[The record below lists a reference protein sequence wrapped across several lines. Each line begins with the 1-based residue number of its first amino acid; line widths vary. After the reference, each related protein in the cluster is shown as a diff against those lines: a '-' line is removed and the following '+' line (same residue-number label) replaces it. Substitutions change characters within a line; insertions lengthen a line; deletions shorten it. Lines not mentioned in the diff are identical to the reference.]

1 MRVHGTSGGRERRRE
16 RRFGGSSNLF
26 RPTTGTPTGCELFA
40 CDDAAL
46 IHGVKVEPMLKL
58 EFELLVLNQ
67 IQEESTRIAN
77 QGFLQA
83 YSPDPPRPQTRP
95 HKASRIRLLSSLA
108 RLPSLLVLRDV
119 ARDARRGFPRHSRRW
134 SVGGYRRDL
143 HVSSIEMRTI
153 FAPASRSSSRR
164 RGARG
169 AFVGGRGERG
179 ERICRQG
186 PRVRCLERRQAHVLG
201 E

>member
-1 MRVHGTSGGRERRRE
+1 MRVHGTSGGSGRRRE
-16 RRFGGSSNLF
+16 RRFGGSSSLF

-58 EFELLVLNQ
+58 EFELFSSIKSKKNPRA
-67 IQEESTRIAN
+67 SIAN

-108 RLPSLLVLRDV
+108 RFPSLLR
-119 ARDARRGFPRHSRRW
+119 APRCRPRRATRVPATFPAMDGRR
-134 SVGGYRRDL
+134 V
-143 HVSSIEMRTI
+143 
-153 FAPASRSSSRR
+153 PAGSSRFLDHNFAHNFRPGVAVEFAEARCSRCFCR
-164 RGARG
+164 RAART
-169 AFVGGRGERG
+169 R
-179 ERICRQG
+179 
-186 PRVRCLERRQAHVLG
+186 
-201 E
+201 

>member
-1 MRVHGTSGGRERRRE
+1 MRVHGTSGGSGRRRE
-16 RRFGGSSNLF
+16 RRFGGSSSLF

-58 EFELLVLNQ
+58 EFELLVQSNPRRIHAHLSQ
-67 IQEESTRIAN
+67 IRGFSRRI
-77 QGFLQA
+77 LQT
-83 YSPDPPRPQTRP
+83 PPKRGP

-108 RLPSLLVLRDV
+108 GFPSLLVLRDV

-143 HVSSIEMRTI
+143 LHVSSITTLRTI
-153 FAPASRSSSRR
+153 FVPASRSSSRR

-179 ERICRQG
+179 ERICRG
-186 PRVRCLERRQAHVLG
+186 
-201 E
+201 

>member
-16 RRFGGSSNLF
+16 RRFGGSSSLF

-58 EFELLVLNQ
+58 EFELLVQSNPRRIHAHLSQ
-67 IQEESTRIAN
+67 IRGFSRRI
-77 QGFLQA
+77 LQT
-83 YSPDPPRPQTRP
+83 PRPPNATSQ
-95 HKASRIRLLSSLA
+95 ASRIRLLSSLA
-108 RLPSLLVLRDV
+108 RFPSLLVLRDV

-134 SVGGYRRDL
+134 MVGGYRRDL
-143 HVSSIEMRTI
+143 HVCSIEMRTI
-153 FAPASRSSSRR
+153 FVPASRSSSRR

-169 AFVGGRGERG
+169 AFVGARRERC
-179 ERICRQG
+179 ERICRG
-186 PRVRCLERRQAHVLG
+186 
-201 E
+201 

>member
-1 MRVHGTSGGRERRRE
+1 MRVHGTSGGSGRRRE
-16 RRFGGSSNLF
+16 RRFGGSSSLF

-58 EFELLVLNQ
+58 EFELFSSIKSKKNPRA
-67 IQEESTRIAN
+67 SIAN

-108 RLPSLLVLRDV
+108 RFPSLLELRDV

-134 SVGGYRRDL
+134 LVGGYRRDL

-169 AFVGGRGERG
+169 AFVGGRRERG
-179 ERICRQG
+179 ERI
-186 PRVRCLERRQAHVLG
+186 RR
-201 E
+201 

>member
-1 MRVHGTSGGRERRRE
+1 MRVHGTSGGSGRRRE
-16 RRFGGSSNLF
+16 RRFGVSSSLF
-26 RPTTGTPTGCELFA
+26 RPTTGTPTGCELLVA

-58 EFELLVLNQ
+58 EFELLVQSNPRRIHAHL
-67 IQEESTRIAN
+67 RVIAN

-83 YSPDPPRPQTRP
+83 YSPDPAPQTRP

-143 HVSSIEMRTI
+143 HVCSIEMRTI

-169 AFVGGRGERG
+169 AFVGARRERG
-179 ERICRQG
+179 ERICRG
-186 PRVRCLERRQAHVLG
+186 
-201 E
+201 

>member
-16 RRFGGSSNLF
+16 RRFGGSSSLF

-58 EFELLVLNQ
+58 EFELLVQSNPRRIHAHLSQ
-67 IQEESTRIAN
+67 IRGFSRRILQTPPQNSTS
-77 QGFLQA
+77 Q
-83 YSPDPPRPQTRP
+83 
-95 HKASRIRLLSSLA
+95 ASRIRLLSSLA
-108 RLPSLLVLRDV
+108 RFPNLLVLRDV

-134 SVGGYRRDL
+134 LVGGYRRDL
-143 HVSSIEMRTI
+143 HVCSITTLRTI

-164 RGARG
+164 RGARC
-169 AFVGGRGERG
+169 AFVGGRRERG
-179 ERICRQG
+179 ERI
-186 PRVRCLERRQAHVLG
+186 RR
-201 E
+201 

>member
-1 MRVHGTSGGRERRRE
+1 MRVHGTSGGSGRRRE
-16 RRFGGSSNLF
+16 RRFGGSSSLF

-58 EFELLVLNQ
+58 EFELLVQSNPRRIHAHLSQ
-67 IQEESTRIAN
+67 IRGFSRRI
-77 QGFLQA
+77 LQT
-83 YSPDPPRPQTRP
+83 PPAPQTRP

-108 RLPSLLVLRDV
+108 RFPSLYELRDV

-143 HVSSIEMRTI
+143 LHVCSITTLRTI

-179 ERICRQG
+179 ERI
-186 PRVRCLERRQAHVLG
+186 RRN
-201 E
+201 